1 MSDSG
6 NLLQSLNLT
15 AGVDGA
21 ASALAVRQEIV
32 ESPDKLSR
40 GKLQSDGAGN
50 YHIGA
55 ADDPTARAMADLFTT
70 NLDFGHVRGL
80 PAVATQLSGF
90 GPSLLSFNPSHPA
103 PAPQALT
110 PPET

>member
-55 ADDPTARAMADLFTT
+55 ADDTTARAMADLFTT
-70 NLDFGHVRGL
+70 NLDFGNVGGL
-80 PAVATQLSGF
+80 PENGSDSGRAR
-90 GPSLLSFNPSHPA
+90 GWTEVEIP
-103 PAPQALT
+103 
-110 PPET
+110 